1 MSKRRAALI
10 GLILAALSACASGKS
25 GGAGSPQPS
34 AAAAPAQAAPM
45 PNCNGE
51 APVWALEGPKRYLLP
66 GDPHYGRTQHARFL
80 CRSQANAQGYR
91 PARPR

>member
-25 GGAGSPQPS
+25 GGATSPQPS
-34 AAAAPAQAAPM
+34 GAAPAAGM

-66 GDPHYGRTQHARFL
+66 GDPHYGKTQHARFL